1 MEVRSPQNKAEWTA
15 YYDLRFRV
23 LREPW
28 NQIRGSE
35 RDSHEEDGE
44 HFAVFNAHLIIA
56 VGRLDQLDSST
67 GQVRFMAVMPSFQGK
82 QIGRIL
88 MDSIM
93 KRCEEK
99 KLHDVILHAREIAIP
114 FYERLGF
121 QLVEKSHLLF
131 GEIQHF
137 LMEKRKASEN

>member
-82 QIGRIL
+82 QIGRLL
-88 MDSIM
+88 MDAIM

-99 KLHDVILHAREIAIP
+99 KLPVVILHAREIAIP

>member
-82 QIGRIL
+82 QIGRL
-88 MDSIM
+88 LLDKIM

-99 KLHDVILHAREIAIP
+99 KLHVVILHAREIAIP